1 MVVSPGVN
9 ENDKRVVITGIGL
22 VTPVGIG
29 VGEFWKNLI
38 AGKSGITTVTS
49 FNARDYPC
57 RVAGEVKNFNPGEF
71 VGSKVVRRNDLYALY
86 AIVATKLAVSDANV
100 NLDEIDRSRIGVI
113 VGSGIGGISTISEQS
128 KIFHEKGHRHISPFM
143 IPALIAN
150 IASGII
156 AIELGLK
163 GPNFGV
169 LSACATGTHAI
180 GEAFNLLKLGKAD
193 AIFAGGS
200 EAAVTPLSFAG
211 FCSMRAMSTSYNDTP
226 ETASRPF
233 DATRDGFVM
242 GNGAGV
248 LLLETLEHALA
259 RGAKIYC
266 EIIGYSASCDAYHIT
281 SPDPSGDGLVRCYEE
296 LFAETQIDPTEIQY
310 INAHG
315 TSTPYNDKFE
325 VLAIKKFFGQHVNKL
340 LVSSIKGATGHLLGA
355 TGAIEAAVCAKT
367 IETGKIAPTIN
378 YAVPDPEC
386 ALNCV
391 PNKSIDANI
400 NYAISENMGFGGQN
414 TTLMFKKFSP

>member
-1 MVVSPGVN
+1 MATVLEISRTS
-9 ENDKRVVITGIGL
+9 KRVVVTGIGL
-22 VTPVGIG
+22 VTPIGIG
-29 VGEFWKNLI
+29 VSESWENLL
-38 AGKSGITTVTS
+38 AGKSGITGVTS
-49 FNARDYPC
+49 FDATGYPC
-57 RVAGEVKNFNPGEF
+57 RVAGEVKNFNPAEW
-71 VGSKVVRRNDLYALY
+71 VSSKVVRRNDSYALY
-86 AIVATKLAVSDANV
+86 AIVATKLAVADANI

-113 VGSGIGGISTISEQS
+113 VGSGIGGMSTISEQS
-128 KIFHEKGHRHISPFM
+128 KIFHEKGHRYISPFM

-156 AIELGLK
+156 AIEFGLK

-169 LSACATGTHAI
+169 LSACATGTHAM
-180 GEAFNLLKLGKAD
+180 GEAFNLLELGKAD

-242 GNGAGV
+242 GNGSGV

-259 RGAKIYC
+259 RKAKIYC

-281 SPDPSGDGLVRCYEE
+281 SPDPTGGGLIQCYEE
-296 LFAETQIDPTEIQY
+296 LFAETGVNPTEVQY

-325 VLAIKKFFGQHVNKL
+325 TLAIKKFFGAHADKL

-355 TGAIEAAVCAKT
+355 TGAVEAAVCAKT
-367 IETGKIAPTIN
+367 IETGKIVPTIN
-378 YAVPDPEC
+378 YSIPDPEC
-386 ALNCV
+386 DLNYV
-391 PNKSIDANI
+391 PNKSTTADIQ
-400 NYAISENMGFGGQN
+400 YAISQNMGFGGQN
-414 TTLMFKKFSP
+414 ATMMFKKFSS